1 MRSSKLTRCEGR
13 RRKAEFFAPYNFW
26 TVELR
31 ELWRV
36 AHLEWNLWFQQLQK
50 PIPVGDLKIF
60 FDGCMVQVHAS
71 AINAFSW
78 NSYQVPS
85 LRLHV
90 RSPAGTGRFQLFED
104 GQQVLELD
112 VEAFSFVLVLM
123 AELQFLKRPGC
134 LNTANCGTNSR
145 PKLVQVFSSSVIYAW
160 ESKMTQATMTSP
172 W

>member
-1 MRSSKLTRCEGR
+1 MVSTASETHPCGGFED
-13 RRKAEFFAPYNFW
+13 F
-26 TVELR
+26 LR
-31 ELWRV
+31 WLYG
-36 AHLEWNLWFQQLQK
+36 AS
-50 PIPVGDLKIF
+50 
-60 FDGCMVQVHAS
+60 HAS

-123 AELQFLKRPGC
+123 AELQFLKPPGC

-172 W
+172 YITMITIDN